1 MNEPRPIFDEH
12 GRGILTVRHLM
23 MLLADADP
31 DAHVV
36 IDNDSLRGTT
46 DGWYT
51 NIAHIA
57 IPGDPDEY
65 SCVTLFG
72 GAELSSRQL

>member
-1 MNEPRPIFDEH
+1 MNEPQPIVDQY

-23 MLLADADP
+23 MLLADCDT

-36 IDNDSLRGTT
+36 IDNDSMRGTS
-46 DGWYT
+46 DAWYT

-57 IPGDPDEY
+57 IPVDADEDF
-65 SCVTLFG
+65 CVTLFA
-72 GAELSSRQL
+72 GAELSTRQF